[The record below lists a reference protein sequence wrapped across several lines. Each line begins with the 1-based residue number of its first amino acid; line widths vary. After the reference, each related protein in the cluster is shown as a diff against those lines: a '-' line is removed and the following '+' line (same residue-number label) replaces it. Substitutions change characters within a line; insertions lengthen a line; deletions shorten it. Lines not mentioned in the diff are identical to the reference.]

1 MGDDLKPKASAVGDL
16 ATEALYL
23 AESDPH
29 RALALARQ
37 VGSHDLGR
45 SGQQDEGDLEAR
57 ALAKWAEGRA
67 NLHLGLHREAEVAL
81 EAAVELFASAGD
93 RAGVARA
100 LVSLALERVGS
111 GRFDEA
117 IAMLYEAERDLTGAD
132 AARAAGQRALA
143 LQRAGR
149 VIDAREDFDRAVAA
163 FESAGM
169 EVEAAVVKQ
178 NRALVHAYRGELDEA
193 DEDLEA
199 AARIFALHDQPI
211 RNAEVLHNQGF
222 VAARRGDLPR
232 ALSLFDQAQRSAGE
246 LGALRPEMLVDRV
259 EVCLQAGLS
268 QEGRALAE
276 AAVGVLEDAGFTAD
290 VPEACL
296 LAARGC
302 EQDGDPSAARDWAL
316 RAVELFGDQERPRW
330 EILARYAV
338 LRAEGADSSPPP
350 DLADRLLGT
359 AGELRRAGWAGRAV
373 EAEVLA
379 VELLVGGGRLDAART
394 ILDQFAPGVAR
405 MLPLNRLGARLCQ
418 ARWHLAAGDAQGA
431 ERALVSGL
439 RALLSYQATLGSIE
453 LRAAAGGRVSEVMAL
468 GVALARASSRPARAL
483 WWMETVH
490 AAQRTDPDGRVEDP
504 EMDAS
509 LASLRDVMTLLARE
523 PANVKETTVLRR
535 RQSLL
540 EEVVR
545 RRSRHAVGLR
555 AFGRRTFSVDAIS
568 EALGDK
574 LLVEYAPVD
583 KRLVAVVLYHGE
595 CRLVELA
602 SLSEVRHAVASLRL
616 ALQSALVTSPPLA
629 ALEALEAAGN
639 TVQGLVLDPLA
650 LPQADDVV
658 VVADGPVASTPWAL
672 LPDLAGTALVIA
684 TSADAALRPPKHFPS
699 TELRVLT
706 LAGPDLRYAEEEAEA
721 VSALWQGSATFLK
734 GDEASVGGAKAAMRC
749 ADVVH
754 VAAHGVF
761 RGDNP
766 LLSSIRLSDGPMTG
780 DELAQATKAA
790 RLVVLS
796 CCNSGMADASGI
808 GLSRLLTGAGAT
820 SVVASVSPVSDEGS
834 VELMVALHG
843 ELVRHAN
850 PATALRTARQAAGGP
865 LRSPSS
871 AGFACF
877 GNGFES
883 VVVL

>member
-1 MGDDLKPKASAVGDL
+1 MGDDLRPKASAVGDL
-16 ATEALYL
+16 ATEALNL
-23 AESDPH
+23 AEPDPH
-29 RALALARQ
+29 RAIALAQLVEAWPDQDDVGLQ
-37 VGSHDLGR
+37 VL
-45 SGQQDEGDLEAR
+45 
-57 ALAKWAEGRA
+57 ALAKWAKGRA
-67 NLHLGLHREAEVAL
+67 NRHLGLRREAEVAL
-81 EAAVELFASAGD
+81 EEAVGLFASAGD
-93 RAGVARA
+93 QPGLARA
-100 LVSLALERVGS
+100 LIALAQERIDA

-117 IAMLYEAERDLTGAD
+117 ISVLYEAENDLAGAD
-132 AARAAGQRALA
+132 KALVAAQRALA

-149 VIDAREDFDRAVAA
+149 VMDAREDFDRAIDA

-193 DEDLEA
+193 DEDLDA
-199 AARIFALHDQPI
+199 AAKVFARRAQPI

-232 ALSLFDQAQRSAGE
+232 ALDLFDQAQRRAAE

-302 EQDGDPSAARDWAL
+302 ERDGDPSAAREWAL
-316 RAVELFGDQERPRW
+316 RAVGLFGDQQRPRW
-330 EILARYAV
+330 GTLARYAV
-338 LRAEGADSSPPP
+338 LRAEAAGGSPAR
-350 DLADRLLGT
+350 DLADRLVPT
-359 AGELRRAGWAGRAV
+359 AAELRRAGWADPAV

-379 VELLVGGGRLDAART
+379 VDLLVAAGKLDAARE
-394 ILDQFAPGVAR
+394 ILDRLAPGVAR
-405 MLPLNRLGARLCQ
+405 MLPLNRLAVRLCQ
-418 ARWHLAAGDAQGA
+418 SRWLLAADDAQGA
-431 ERALVSGL
+431 NRAVVSGL
-439 RALLSYQATLGSIE
+439 RALLAYQATLGSIE
-453 LRAAAGGRVSEVMAL
+453 LRAAAGGRAGEVMAM
-468 GVALARASSRPARAL
+468 GVALARAAGRPARAL

-490 AAQRTDPDGRVEDP
+490 AAQQVEPGCRVDDP

-509 LASLRDVMTLLARE
+509 LASLRDVMTLLSRE

-535 RQSLL
+535 RQSVL

-568 EALGDK
+568 EDLGDK
-574 LLVEYAPVD
+574 LLVEYAPVGD
-583 KRLVAVVLYHGE
+583 HLVAVVLYRGE

-602 SLSEVRHAVASLRL
+602 SLPEVRHAVASLRL
-616 ALQSALVTSPPLA
+616 ALQAALATSPSRV
-629 ALEALEAAGN
+629 ALEALGAAG
-639 TVQGLVLDPLA
+639 TAVQGLVLAPLV
-650 LPQADDVV
+650 LPRTDEVV

-672 LPDLAGTALVIA
+672 LPDLAGTTLVVA
-684 TSADAALRPPKHFPS
+684 TSAEAALRPPKHPPPS
-699 TELRVLT
+699 ELRVLT

-721 VSALWQGSATFLK
+721 VSAIWRGSARLLK
-734 GDEASVGGAKAAMRC
+734 GAQADVTAAKAAMRT

-766 LLSSIRLSDGPMTG
+766 LLSSIRMSDGPITG
-780 DELAQATKAA
+780 DELAQATRAA

-820 SVVASVSPVSDEGS
+820 AVVASVSPVSDAGS
-834 VELMVALHG
+834 VELMTALHS
-843 ELVRHAN
+843 ELVQGAN
-850 PATALRTARQAAGGP
+850 PARALTTARHTVRGP

-883 VVVL
+883 VLAR

>member
-1 MGDDLKPKASAVGDL
+1 MGDDLRPKASAVGDL
-16 ATEALYL
+16 ATEALHL

-29 RALALARQ
+29 RALVLAQQVEDWPDQDDVGLRVLALA
-37 VGSHDLGR
+37 
-45 SGQQDEGDLEAR
+45 EW
-57 ALAKWAEGRA
+57 AKGRA
-67 NLHLGLHREAEVAL
+67 SRHLGLHREAEVAL
-81 EAAVELFASAGD
+81 EVAVGLFASAGD
-93 RAGVARA
+93 QPALARA
-100 LVSLALERVGS
+100 LIALAQERIDV

-117 IAMLYEAERDLTGAD
+117 IAVLDEAESGVTGAD
-132 AARAAGQRALA
+132 KALVAAQRALA

-149 VIDAREDFDRAVAA
+149 VIDARDDFDRAVNA

-193 DEDLEA
+193 DQDLEA
-199 AARIFALHDQPI
+199 AATVFSRHAQPI
-211 RNAEVLHNQGF
+211 RSAEVVHNQGF

-232 ALSLFDQAQRSAGE
+232 ALSLFDQAQRRAAE

-276 AAVGVLEDAGFTAD
+276 AAVGILEDAGFTAD

-302 EQDGDPSAARDWAL
+302 EQDGDQSAARNWAL

-330 EILARYAV
+330 EILARYGV
-338 LRAEGADSSPPP
+338 LRAEGAGDSPPP
-350 DLADRLLGT
+350 DLADRLVRT
-359 AGELRRAGWAGRAV
+359 AGELRRAGWAGPAV

-379 VELLVGGGRLDAART
+379 VELLVREGRLGAARD
-394 ILDQFAPGVAR
+394 ILGQLAPGVAR
-405 MLPLNRLGARLCQ
+405 MLPLSRLGARLCQ
-418 ARWHLAAGDAQGA
+418 ARWLLAAGDAQGA

-453 LRAAAGGRVSEVMAL
+453 LRAAAGGRASDLMAL
-468 GVALARASSRPARAL
+468 GVAVARASGRPARAL

-490 AAQRTDPDGRVEDP
+490 AAQRTDPGGRVEDP

-555 AFGRRTFSVDAIS
+555 AFGRRTFSVDGIS

-574 LLVEYAPVD
+574 LLVEFAPVD
-583 KRLVAVVLYHGE
+583 KCLVAVVLYHGE

-616 ALQSALVTSPPLA
+616 ALQSALVTSPPLS

-639 TVQGLVLDPLA
+639 TVQGLVLDPLS
-650 LPQADDVV
+650 LPRADEVV

-684 TSADAALRPPKHFPS
+684 ASADAALRPPKRFPS

-734 GDEASVGGAKAAMRC
+734 GARASVGAAKAAMKS

-834 VELMVALHG
+834 VDLMIALHG
-843 ELVRHAN
+843 ELVRHTN
-850 PATALRTARQAAGGP
+850 PASALTAARQAAGGP
-865 LRSPSS
+865 LGSPSS

-883 VVVL
+883 VVAV

>member
-1 MGDDLKPKASAVGDL
+1 
-16 ATEALYL
+16 
-23 AESDPH
+23 
-29 RALALARQ
+29 
-37 VGSHDLGR
+37 
-45 SGQQDEGDLEAR
+45 
-57 ALAKWAEGRA
+57 
-67 NLHLGLHREAEVAL
+67 
-81 EAAVELFASAGD
+81 
-93 RAGVARA
+93 
-100 LVSLALERVGS
+100 
-111 GRFDEA
+111 
-117 IAMLYEAERDLTGAD
+117 
-132 AARAAGQRALA
+132 
-143 LQRAGR
+143 
-149 VIDAREDFDRAVAA
+149 
-163 FESAGM
+163 
-169 EVEAAVVKQ
+169 
-178 NRALVHAYRGELDEA
+178 
-193 DEDLEA
+193 
-199 AARIFALHDQPI
+199 
-211 RNAEVLHNQGF
+211 
-222 VAARRGDLPR
+222 
-232 ALSLFDQAQRSAGE
+232 
-246 LGALRPEMLVDRV
+246 
-259 EVCLQAGLS
+259 
-268 QEGRALAE
+268 
-276 AAVGVLEDAGFTAD
+276 
-290 VPEACL
+290 
-296 LAARGC
+296 
-302 EQDGDPSAARDWAL
+302 
-316 RAVELFGDQERPRW
+316 
-330 EILARYAV
+330 
-338 LRAEGADSSPPP
+338 
-350 DLADRLLGT
+350 
-359 AGELRRAGWAGRAV
+359 
-373 EAEVLA
+373 
-379 VELLVGGGRLDAART
+379 
-394 ILDQFAPGVAR
+394 
-405 MLPLNRLGARLCQ
+405 
-418 ARWHLAAGDAQGA
+418 
-431 ERALVSGL
+431 
-439 RALLSYQATLGSIE
+439 
-453 LRAAAGGRVSEVMAL
+453 
-468 GVALARASSRPARAL
+468 
-483 WWMETVH
+483 METVH

-658 VVADGPVASTPWAL
+658 VVAAGPVASTPWAL
-672 LPDLAGTALVIA
+672 LPHLAGTALVIA
-684 TSADAALRPPKHFPS
+684 ASADAALRPPRHLPS

-734 GDEASVGGAKAAMRC
+734 GDEASVDGAKAAMRC

-796 CCNSGMADASGI
+796 CCNSGMADASGL

-850 PATALRTARQAAGGP
+850 PATALTTARQAAGGP

-877 GNGFES
+877 GSGFES

>member
-1 MGDDLKPKASAVGDL
+1 MGDDLRLKASAVGDL

-37 VGSHDLGR
+37 VGSRELGH
-45 SGQQDEGDLEAR
+45 GGHEDEGALGAR

-81 EAAVELFASAGD
+81 EAAVELFASVGD
-93 RAGVARA
+93 REGVARA

-117 IAMLYEAERDLTGAD
+117 IAMLHEAEGDLTGAD

-149 VIDAREDFDRAVAA
+149 VIDAREDFDRAVVA
-163 FESAGM
+163 FETAGM

-193 DEDLEA
+193 DQDLEA
-199 AARIFALHDQPI
+199 AARIFVLHAQPI

-232 ALSLFDQAQRSAGE
+232 ALSLFDQAQRRSAE

-268 QEGRALAE
+268 HEGRALAE
-276 AAVGVLEDAGFTAD
+276 AAVGILEDAGFTAD
-290 VPEACL
+290 APEACL

-302 EQDGDPSAARDWAL
+302 EQDGDPAAARGWAL

-338 LRAEGADSSPPP
+338 LRADGAGDSPSPE
-350 DLADRLLGT
+350 LADRLVQT
-359 AGELRRAGWAGRAV
+359 AGELRRAGWAGQAV

-379 VELLVGGGRLDAART
+379 VELLVGGGRLDAARD
-394 ILDQFAPGVAR
+394 ILGQLAPGVAR

-418 ARWHLAAGDAQGA
+418 ARWHLAAGDTQGA

-453 LRAAAGGRVSEVMAL
+453 LRAAAGGRASDLMAL
-468 GVALARASSRPARAL
+468 GVALARASGRPTRAL

-490 AAQRTDPDGRVEDP
+490 AAQRTDARGRVEDP

-555 AFGRRTFSVDAIS
+555 AFGRRTFSVDGIS
-568 EALGDK
+568 AALGDK

-595 CRLVELA
+595 CRVVELA
-602 SLSEVRHAVASLRL
+602 SHSEVRHAVASVRM
-616 ALQSALVTSPPLA
+616 ALQSALVTRPPLS

-639 TVQGLVLDPLA
+639 ALQGLVLGPLA
-650 LPQADDVV
+650 LPRADQVV

-684 TSADAALRPPKHFPS
+684 ASADAALRPPKPFPS
-699 TELRVLT
+699 RQLRVLT

-734 GDEASVGGAKAAMRC
+734 GDEASVGAAKAAMKS

-834 VELMVALHG
+834 VQLMIALHG
-843 ELVRHAN
+843 ELVRRTN
-850 PATALRTARQAAGGP
+850 PASALTTARQTVGGP

-877 GNGFES
+877 GDGFDS
-883 VVVL
+883 VVAP